1 MEVVVLQD
9 GIVEMVGM
17 VVVLEL
23 QDHLEV
29 DRLVEMVVNPC
40 QQDS

>member
-9 GIVEMVGM
+9 GIEEMVEM

-23 QDHLEV
+23 QGHLEV
-29 DRLVEMVVNPC
+29 DLLVEMVVNPC